1 MHLLI
6 MRHGEALSGVSDFD
20 RPLSPG
26 GLDGVRSVA
35 SRLGDHVTTIDKILC
50 SPLTRTIQT
59 AELVN
64 NFSYCN
70 VTVDLCYALA
80 PGADCEDVVKKLKSQ
95 RADTLLLVSHQ
106 PLVGNMIDYLT
117 RENLSI
123 TVGMVACI
131 KLESFDSYGGELKWV
146 IQ

>member
-1 MHLLI
+1 

-20 RPLSPG
+20 RPLSPR
-26 GLDGVRSVA
+26 GLDDIRSIA
-35 SRLGDHVTTIDKILC
+35 SRLGDRGTTIDKILC
-50 SPLTRTIQT
+50 SPLRRTRQT
-59 AELVN
+59 AELIN

-70 VTVDLCYALA
+70 VTVDLCHALA
-80 PGADCEDVVKKLKSQ
+80 PGADCEGVVKKLKSK

-106 PLVGNMIDYLT
+106 PLVGNIIHYLT
-117 RENLSI
+117 REILSI

-131 KLESFDSYGGELKWV
+131 KLKSFNPYGGELKWV